1 MQTNQNTT
9 QNIISFNEQ
18 MRAIQARYNQIGITP
33 ASSTD
38 ITLSGG
44 KHDKLSHES
53 EEPIGYLPTGVPY
66 FKRHVGFGE
75 HDESIAWI
83 GDCELLLNARTYI
96 LNSEHKRN
104 DPLCK
109 KIVSNK
115 TMEEFLKSS
124 YPDLLKKMKLSDES
138 EHTFGTCFEI
148 LWVICP
154 WIQLPY
160 FKYCVSKDVTLSEI
174 KTCNW
179 LTTATHVTEKCW
191 HKLFAQPPLDDRY
204 PWTKEDWITKQQAK
218 TLSRDWATQDKAV
231 IQAQQITPGMWLI
244 TDGDQTFE
252 QVMETLPTKARISGK
267 DSHMIDGNTVN
278 TCWNSSTKE
287 LYAATQVNIDVGKVE
302 PIERNLTMSFVRDK
316 DMNLKRRSRHFSDAD
331 AATQAKLMKSYQ
343 SIRRNRQLKLHAS
356 EGDEDDDRFTIK
368 TREIK
373 VPEFTI
379 KTKKKD
385 TVVHDDNCRCDP
397 CLVALVTQHPNSA
410 DWSAKELLEKQI
422 TMIKEIREAESK
434 GTFNTYTEPKP
445 EEPAKKEEPKVKLM
459 KPLTVGGKG
468 GCWKW
473 LPVKK
478 PAVTSLNDPL
488 AGQIVPGY
496 EGLYYARELDG
507 EAMPIKEII
516 AQMEKT
522 TDPKFMIYKSIR
534 EMWERKDI
542 KLSKTAD
549 GNLHVEKC
557 RILYEGERY
566 QPGEPQP
573 NCSVLSILPILKKL
587 DDDNDKKMIAKLQEE
602 SKADEAKAKTTAPV
616 TTPSTATKPVPE
628 PVGLFMRS
636 DQNISNLLPLTD
648 KTPGPK
654 LVKNLLSQM
663 ALTTRQDLLP
673 ENLKARYSIVN
684 LQICKSAD
692 KHVYLR
698 QCRILQPGETY
709 GPTEI
714 KPNCSILSLIPL
726 LKSLD
731 DQRDKDNL
739 EEQMKHVKSTALLGT
754 KELVEFVKK
763 ETSGEGAIQLG
774 TTEWDIAIKSDLAKV
789 RNILARTAAEVTK
802 VNPGTEAKDL
812 NRIEE
817 ALPQFHL
824 VEKKGLAN
832 PHAMIAV
839 TRKMIYKSLKNIYK
853 GRPIIDVGGDP
864 TQGAEN
870 VHCMRPNLDVHDGMR
885 KITKKNEMGCDH
897 LLHEC
902 DCKFKPN
909 SGLIFVDSIYDI
921 QPKDVVT
928 FCRTNKIETFYY
940 AISTHGIQVDKNL
953 NALPFSSG
961 TSIRD
966 QDSMVTFLTGESN
979 PYLNSEN
986 LTQFWQN
993 VDLIHDQETGFRVHT
1008 ISKVGMHVVRSCHL
1022 LTTDAAVYKELKI
1035 VSTKEPTLRVMVPT
1049 LKYNTIIGWKGA
1061 SYTIVRQPLDLNVN
1075 FFNQLCDRNIN
1086 GRVGLDTL
1094 TEYGLAIAHSKYSMH
1109 DKTIT
1114 NYDITARDIRLTSYL
1129 AMVYMAR
1136 VNYGL
1141 TEYADASY
1149 TLGSFQQ
1156 ISWSAVILGAQML
1169 NSWAPRI
1176 LEKLGGETFARMADK
1191 LLSNGSIKMDDD
1203 AFKGIWDQLDN
1214 VKHITKTQS
1223 LKIMPNYESVKSSFI
1238 CQHHSGLCQHTGDNS
1253 CTCCGANAVDDY
1265 CTCCESS
1272 GHKHDCGHVCMI
1284 GHGDGFIKCL
1294 CCKNL
1299 GSANPC
1305 ANCKEVR
1312 IGLVDDLVQI
1322 LTTTPSHQVGKTA
1335 YAKRDIA
1342 PEKIDYYGKEVYSK
1356 RPTNTMDLGQ
1366 QWHRHSCVKCGG
1378 VYEHKHHFNNIHH
1391 YQHVDE
1397 CPHCNEQSKAVKK
1410 NYVSVKSI
1418 DAGDLETDQP
1428 IHYHQCSCGS
1438 PIACNS
1444 SDENHNALCTKCKQ
1458 KVKGKDTG
1466 NQPSYARALD
1476 TKQIETKQEAP
1487 QTSIKPASIH
1497 EGEHVHRCPNCG
1509 NDYSHSHPYENIVHQ
1524 HPNCQMC
1531 AVDAEQVSKGAS
1543 LSFKLLEIFDSEFV
1557 KILYEG
1563 WNAHWESKTTIDA
1576 PFGPGRT
1583 KVHYPCHGL
1592 NTYPAGAFLVRSRVE
1607 VSNDDKM
1614 CGLYALS
1621 IVFNGVSHQE
1631 LKDVTKVHDTWS
1643 MIEMLQFAEHTGKSL
1658 LVITDEIS
1666 MAYVSPNDEDVIPS
1680 ILHVF
1685 DDEHPSGHW
1694 EPCSAVQIRASS
1706 VWPCPDKM
1714 YSMHSLALDNN
1725 TDIQNMP
1732 NFDTLTMEERV
1743 EYLKPLITSLEQIK
1757 ELGANKMEDWKLTTK
1772 NKITYMTNNAG
1783 NQHDPHMGKFNW
1795 LVPDQYIRMHQDA
1808 LSRMK
1813 TKLPTN
1819 LSIVSVDALSV
1830 NDLPQAL
1837 DAELRLCLAAFNSI
1851 VGPSATSA
1859 KGTWF
1864 SAEINARNSI
1874 SLIRISGTKLM
1885 PGDVV
1890 ILKDNQYSY
1899 SRTILNVQATHIVV
1913 AKIPTV
1919 KRSLQILIPK
1929 VSIASLAIRI
1939 VGILTCTWTSEK
1951 LAEILRTAITYD
1963 GVPGA
1968 GKSTFI
1974 KSKFK
1979 HGDIACAT
1987 TGGAIQSIRDKGIKS
2002 AMSIEKLTY
2011 TKPQCKTLF
2020 IDEASSLSLASF
2032 AICLPEST
2040 TSVHLLGD
2048 LDQVVYVDMY
2058 ETFGTRKQA
2067 LVMQLAGTTIP
2078 MYKSYRI
2085 GNPLAAELK
2094 YIKPTFEPAEHE
2106 TKVTLLNA
2114 TSFDSLDINK
2124 LVTDYEVDM
2133 IWVFYDSMQKSLRKK
2148 VTIPINKVHA
2158 DQGKE
2163 AGCVLV
2169 IQGVSSIDGPGSI
2182 HLDRNYCYSAASRAK
2197 EHLVWIS
2204 LNCYEQTHTL
2214 HDRIMGRHSLTRG
2227 AGKYMDQTKK
2237 IDGRLA
2243 IDELRI
2249 HASADV
2255 VRLYNDSLKPYIL
2268 IRAESFVNA
2277 GKIVAS
2283 ESEDLRDAIGYA
2295 TCNGYQIAI
2304 YYPMQNFGIEHIIG
2318 TKRVASVGPNSEE
2331 YMWFSTKVEQH
2342 ISDNIDNLVALI
2354 LEWNLDEDKP
2364 IHAMQQL
2371 IRNNIDELI
2380 QESGLTGWMITT
2392 PDNTIKVR
2400 DANMDVIYTVILS
2413 EDGID
2418 FISNDKAE
2426 PPQIDMSFL
2435 ANYMITPNHFVVE
2448 SAEANAKSILPP
2460 DGGLDIINKI
2470 KKDYTVD
2477 LTIEEQIGYRT
2488 TLYTLHATKKVLF
2501 KKLEVATALIELS
2514 HEKGTVRIESLNLSK
2529 LAKAILPM
2537 KIDIAEINSQMANT
2551 KVCILTKEIVDKL
2564 LSLEESPNVT
2574 APPSP
2579 LLTLKPWTVVDT
2591 DTTEPHQT
2599 KEESGD
2605 TTTDDEPELERPK
2618 VQTEPKDTK
2627 QAVESIVHHVNIQSN
2642 VRFENAWSDNIRMW
2656 IAEQTITGVG
2666 AFVPVCNSLLDV
2678 NTFNPT
2684 NVDTWAELNKTWDH
2698 LQRKYSATDT
2708 QYIVEL
2714 VDGENLCTILIDRNH
2729 VTDSIIVYT
2738 DEWKQS
2744 VIEMIAEL
2752 CHCANNVYDSDV
2764 LNSWPAAE
2772 HGPTASDLATEDTP
2786 EDESTKPTT
2795 IPQEGECWTK
2805 MAEAEPE
2812 RYAKFAAITLF
2823 ARWTISQALSTIEV
2837 NNMYQNHTKYTY
2849 TNDGE
2854 LKEPAGIVWTDWTE
2868 AKRNLEMIRE
2878 LHKLK
2883 PATVKRALVDNRHMC
2898 ASCSQPEM
2906 VDIHAPTKYD
2916 IYLTQRTVNIV
2927 RSISALYWPLSNT
2940 THEVEFNV
2948 RGTLYSVAAS
2958 SGCSACTGLTFKKD
2972 HQVIAGISSQ
2982 YRNWAHRRV
2991 SYLGADG
2998 LLMLAICGI
3007 KLYPKHVDYNN
3018 PLTNEW
3024 HTMQDSLRGYEL
3036 DELDP
3041 EQITTSTGFK
3051 LYNFNR
3057 ASCVLSERILV
3068 FTAAVLLQPTGLRAL
3083 SDATRFPMVMK
3094 IYEEV
3099 GRLRDQELQHAA
3111 AFFNLTSDNE
3121 MKTYRVREFDVRNMS
3136 NGIESGIGYVVGR
3149 TILTDL
3155 KDIHGKPYNKSLNG
3169 WKVETVSSLAVIGA
3183 ATESLLKWLEGG
3195 LVGRTLHAI
3204 GQTDMIEP
3212 WTQKY
3217 VTFLNDNWQTMTT
3230 ENPKDV
3236 IFDAQGE
3243 FDDKPD
3249 ALEKRTPPT
3258 LSERMDALFGES
3270 DGFERAGA
3278 IGPVTGSLT
3287 IPWELHREHKTS
3299 VWNHFIKKAAKI
3311 ELASHD
3317 LSSLPLYLPIGH
3329 IKVFK
3334 NVDAYQANLLDLQ
3347 EQNTSLLSRSM
3358 EVTINTIGAKWVRQ
3372 TIGQNLVYSHTNQPQ
3387 ATMLNSYFDW
3397 VHVKPA
3403 NLLDGDEWEN
3413 EIQQIRPVL
3422 RDIGE
3427 MMEKTGNTTD
3437 HAKSRAQW
3445 FTDNA
3450 RGTGTWYTR
3459 SPQKGTIN
3467 FYGTTGLAMPPIKF
3481 LAQQETESVAYMLCP
3496 GKYISRELGS
3506 WLDGDAPHFSYAFG
3520 DRARP
3525 INQTWIDWI
3534 KRGDPKTDGSRVHYL
3549 RVKGNVLGHHILEI
3563 FTTYKKYAGPYYH
3576 MNLWEGNTEETVT
3589 YTMPVLN
3596 LALHDLSTKGLFSN
3610 PQVTMP
3616 AKIHRL
3622 LELRMC
3628 RPATS
3633 FDDLLQYLRTL
3644 RYTTY
3649 FSSTSKFAKVDG
3661 WTQTSLRWAMCV
3673 YLDSSVLAQQVK
3685 GMSQLKP
3692 ETGLS
3697 GNTIIN
3703 MAVDRASDFLKGTIA
3718 DLTKHL
3724 NLNLSLEEFID
3735 QIAEATKGTGKV
3747 GDTLGA
3753 FSKMV
3758 HATSVRKDQYKP
3770 EIYKYTHANDVSLQ
3784 YIKVTNPLKTMKT
3797 QLDDL
3802 KPKEKIRTVDVLA
3815 KTHKSADITM
3825 GKKLIKVVYINT
3837 GTDGDKSINESVIL
3851 SETDEEIILTEDI
3864 VPELKMDWG
3873 KQAILAKVPNGKA
3886 TAFLNQVRRT
3896 NELRNSSIFMK
3907 ALSEATYVVCNAMD
3921 GSVRY
3926 LANTM
3931 GVKCVLIS
3939 GVPWDNESLKNYD
3952 LAGVPQGAYNYIPV
3966 SMDEVVVRSFIPIDE
3981 QLSYKYENQEVNQ
3994 IMPRFTKTC
4003 LKAKAIEAACHQPMG
4018 KPIEADIWVYTGPVP
4033 VSDETKGRIDS
4044 LAKKNQMTVVYQDAQ
4059 KEKINVQQSKIKL
4072 AIVHGGANTIN
4083 DLLIAQTPFA
4093 LIPMIMDQLLVA
4105 KANPKLAFDRL
4116 ESIGINEYLDQFDHD
4131 LFQLTTPWNP
4141 NGVVLH
4147 TDTDKNQWD
4156 INELLTMA
4164 MGENFEITGGK
4175 NNKRNLTQNM
4185 VLEPFKLALTQH
4197 DSVSLLH
4204 SNLKSTLKHLPTTG
4218 IRYCVIYGDEAYP
4231 TNLKSDYGIIVQFY
4245 DENKPECSDTMTTF
4259 VGPLRGYAKLVATW
4273 HFVRVQAQFK
4283 RLGPSNTHIEH
4294 RWNLVNYANFDRPS
4308 ESEIVNGN
4316 KVTGKMASLTLQD
4329 PFDEKT
4335 YLLYARKFGIDNTAQ
4350 LLLLTPGNCIKP
4362 MHACSN
4368 EAFDHWPNVQRLT
4381 IDDNNH
4387 TLLQW
4392 THSIMR
4398 DSRLEEDLNGGDN
4411 DDDDDMDDNQGG
4423 RRDTK
4428 DDSDSEGEARSGDEY
4443 DNSSNDDESFHTAS
4457 INSDSNGDRY
4467 EAMEVNESEDSAH
4480 EQTEDGPDIY
4490 ASDEEE
4496 EAPLMKPEQM
4506 TPGMQSDE
4514 GMHEP
4519 QVIEQPEPTANE
4531 RGDQPEPQN
4540 VESQRQIQ
4548 PSSKE
4553 DIEQDLDQQPSFD
4566 KPYEEET
4573 VQITCSKL
4581 IGKFTI
4587 EDRLLNT
4594 KGTCLMEA
4602 LKSQISWL
4610 QFDSPMEYA
4619 NTAQL
4624 VDYCEDNI
4632 INCAVMNI
4640 ESKEKFYSDEE
4651 MNLEGYKYT
4660 IEPTSSTAWL
4670 GLYKLDGN
4678 THIVPLYCIESGDQ
4692 QVAETR
4698 LQIFPV
4704 FDPVE
4709 CKNSDSA
4716 GYWTPNINDQFC
4728 EGHIHYQPLQEL
4740 DSHLGLRPSDPNS
4753 RRLFDRPNEYTV
4765 ASITRKNWKLIKK
4778 TMRDP
4783 YAMRPMQRVNLGCFS
4798 PSYTQEVTLNRIA
4811 SWRLYFAITS
4821 EGLIPMISIPQKVGV
4836 FFYMGRD
4843 PPSVVSSVIVDG
4855 RANLMIRPQKSV
4867 TVRGQ
4872 IPDVRY
4878 WDFKASK
4885 VVKAEGKIVTG
4896 PGECKMMVIHDYDNL
4911 DHHGRSDREWFN
4923 SANPAMLKFTTK
4935 WIDGEI
4941 IQSIKTNKL
4950 SPRIHIKDNNVCFT
4964 VLVAMNRAANVEQ
4977 FFKMFKITSR
4987 TNRKDRRIKEINIH
5001 AENKQSYNFILR
5013 NMGHLSYDEH
5023 GIVELRLALGQ
5034 LITHET
5040 AWQHCESE
5048 YMVTVEHSPTYIVA
5062 AVKPNQPHCG
5072 KNLICLRKPH
5082 KGEGVVREEVKQQ
5095 INWFR
5100 EGEKPKYD
5108 RMMPVYTKLIK
5119 TYGPDYI
5126 LYLCSGGGKSTM
5138 SRLTDKVYDC
5148 DKSVKV
5154 PAIPNPEAVSMGFW
5168 ADRNAVVRKQL
5179 LDDGL
5184 KMVGKVLLVWHPNCV
5199 PHEWR
5204 NLPQLLVIIDDVN
5217 GERLFKM
5224 GNQSLKD
5231 YAAEHPSMPS
5241 VTCTRNRTYDIM
5253 VKHFN
5258 IYSKNSAAL
5267 AMSNMTMEE
5276 INPINKYQTADKVTT
5291 KYFIPY
5297 IPADRV
5303 QTHTTEGY
5311 ASIEDE
5317 PNTDVINMFT
5327 NRDLSDWLV
5336 RESPTSNLV
5345 IKSHEQPGQL
5355 KEMSKTTL
5363 VRYPVMSR
5371 PVITKAAFQTYNAVS
5386 TRLGSV
5392 TTYRKVKLQPAMEMK
5407 KIAQAYF
5414 HDNWQHTVNK
5424 FNENP
5429 ITYNAEAITQWLR
5442 EHPGTEKIQ
5451 KEVDEIL
5458 AEGFLTNPLNKLNVH
5473 NKLESLLKEVPITKI
5488 QEQKVRI
5495 IVWQRKGYAA
5505 IFSPV
5510 FIEAKK
5516 RLKTLLRKDV
5526 IYADGYTPQELSA
5539 RLRTVTGSTRF
5550 FESDMAKQDRQTD
5563 QDTLDVEFEVYKN
5576 LGVHPRLLSVW
5587 RSVHRNWRF
5596 KNAHMSGN
5604 LDGMRMTGQATTA
5617 IGNVIVNM
5625 AVHADLVINNKEKI
5639 QLILLLGDDNLMLCS
5654 TFLDLQKFRKDTK
5667 ERYNMEVKPD
5677 SNSTHGTF
5685 IQLIAYHTPEGTCEL
5700 APDWIRLARRFEV
5713 TNGVSEATD
5722 ENLEARCMSYCMM
5735 LGDLP
5740 EVQQL
5745 VQAKGWPIWTES
5757 WYNSAAASQAM
5768 AIKHDMAIHQVNGML
5783 KHLIEMMASPTL
5795 HTQTWDVWVPVK

>member
-9 QNIISFNEQ
+9 QNTISFNEQ

-33 ASSTD
+33 ASSSD
-38 ITLSGG
+38 NTLSGG

-124 YPDLLKKMKLSDES
+124 YPDLITKMKLFDES

-179 LTTATHVTEKCW
+179 LTTATYVTDKCW
-191 HKLFAQPPLDDRY
+191 HKLFTQPPQDDRY
-204 PWTKEDWITKQQAK
+204 PWTKEDWITKQQAR
-218 TLSRDWATQDKAV
+218 TLSKDWPTQDQPL

-244 TDGDQTFE
+244 TEGELTFE
-252 QVMETLPTKARISGK
+252 QVMDTLPTKARIGGK

-287 LYAATQVNIDVGKVE
+287 LYAATQVTIDVAKTE
-302 PIERNLTMSFVRDK
+302 PIEPNHTMSFVRDK

-331 AATQAKLMKSYQ
+331 ANAQARLLKSYQ
-343 SIRRNRQLKLHAS
+343 SIRRNRKLKLHAS

-379 KTKKKD
+379 KSKPKAP
-385 TVVHDDNCRCDP
+385 VVHEENCRCDP
-397 CLVALVTQHPNSA
+397 CLVALVTQHPDSSN
-410 DWSAKELLEKQI
+410 WSAKELLEKQI

-434 GTFNTYTEPKP
+434 GTFNTYIEPKP
-445 EEPAKKEEPKVKLM
+445 EAPTAESKPKVQLM

-522 TDPKFMIYKSIR
+522 IDPKFMIYKSIR

-557 RILYEGERY
+557 RILYEGEKY

-587 DDDNDKKMIAKLQEE
+587 DDDNDKKMMAKLKDE
-602 SKADEAKAKTTAPV
+602 SNTTV
-616 TTPSTATKPVPE
+616 TTPTSSQAAPTPVAVATPAPE

-673 ENLKARYSIVN
+673 DNLKARYSIVN
-684 LQICKSAD
+684 LQIAKSAD

-709 GPTEI
+709 GPGEA

-731 DQRDKDNL
+731 DQRDKENL

-802 VNPGTEAKDL
+802 VNPGTEPKDL

-864 TQGAEN
+864 TQGADN
-870 VHCMRPNLDVHDGMR
+870 VHTMRPNLDVHDGLR
-885 KITKKNEMGCDH
+885 KITKKNELGCDH
-897 LLHEC
+897 LLSEC
-902 DCKFKPN
+902 NCKFKPN

-921 QPKDVVT
+921 QPKDVVK
-928 FCRTNKIETFYY
+928 FCRENKIETFYY

-961 TSIRD
+961 TAIRD
-966 QDSMVTFLTGESN
+966 QESMVTFLTGESN

-993 VDLIHDQETGFRVHT
+993 VDLIHDQHTGFRVHT

-1129 AMVYMAR
+1129 AMMYMSR

-1156 ISWSAVILGAQML
+1156 ISWSTVILGAQML

-1176 LEKLGGETFARMADK
+1176 LEKLGGETFAKMADK

-1238 CQHHSGLCQHTGDNS
+1238 CQHHSGLCQHTGDDK
-1253 CTCCGANAVDDY
+1253 CTCCGADATGEF
-1265 CTCCESS
+1265 CTCCKSA
-1272 GHKHDCGHVCMI
+1272 GHAHACGHICMI
-1284 GHGDGFIKCL
+1284 GHGDGYIKCL

-1312 IGLVDDLVQI
+1312 VGLVDDLVQI
-1322 LTTTPSHQVGKTA
+1322 LTTTPSHQVTKTA
-1335 YAKRDIA
+1335 YAKPHIA
-1342 PEKIDYYGKEVYSK
+1342 SEIIDYFGNQVYSK
-1356 RPTNTMDLGQ
+1356 RPEGTMDLGQ
-1366 QWHRHSCVKCGG
+1366 NWHRHSCVKCGG
-1378 VYEHKHHFNNIHH
+1378 VYEHQHKFKNIQH
-1391 YQHVDE
+1391 YQHANE
-1397 CPHCNEQSKAVKK
+1397 CPHCNENSKAVKK
-1410 NYVSVKSI
+1410 NYVSVKSV
-1418 DAGDLETDQP
+1418 DAGHLDTGKP
-1428 IHYHQCSCGS
+1428 IHYHQCLCGK

-1444 SDENHNALCTKCKQ
+1444 STAAHTEKCSECKAKSLQ
-1458 KVKGKDTG
+1458 KDNK
-1466 NQPSYARALD
+1466 PSRSYAQALD
-1476 TKQIETKQEAP
+1476 TKPA
-1487 QTSIKPASIH
+1487 QTEQQPSQSMIKPASIH
-1497 EGEHVHRCPNCG
+1497 EDEHVHRCPNCG
-1509 NDYSHSHPYENIVHQ
+1509 NDYAHSHPYENIVHE

-1531 AVDAEQVSKGAS
+1531 AVDAEQVSPGAS

-1563 WNAHWESKTTIDA
+1563 WSTHWESKTTVDA

-1592 NTYPAGAFLVRSRVE
+1592 NTYPAGSFLVRSRVE

-1658 LVITDEIS
+1658 LVITDEIC

-1694 EPCSAVQIRASS
+1694 EPCSAVQVGASS

-1725 TDIQNMP
+1725 TDVQNMP

-1757 ELGANKMEDWKLTTK
+1757 ELGANKMEDWKLTTR

-1783 NQHDPHMGKFNW
+1783 NQHDPHLGKFNW

-1859 KGTWF
+1859 KGIWV
-1864 SAEINARNSI
+1864 SAEITARNSI
-1874 SLIRISGTKLM
+1874 SLVGITGTKLM
-1885 PGDVV
+1885 PGDVI

-1899 SRTILNVQATHIVV
+1899 SRTILNIQATHIVV

-1919 KRSLQILIPK
+1919 KRNLQVLLPK

-1939 VGILTCTWTSEK
+1939 VGILTCTWTSDK
-1951 LAEILRTAITYD
+1951 LAEVLRNAITYD

-1979 HGDIACAT
+1979 SGDIACAT

-2002 AMSIEKLTY
+2002 AMSIERLTY
-2011 TKPQCKTLF
+2011 TRPQCKTLF

-2032 AICLPEST
+2032 AICLPESVE
-2040 TSVHLLGD
+2040 SVHLLGD

-2067 LVMQLAGTTIP
+2067 LVMQLAGTTVP

-2094 YIKPTFEPAEHE
+2094 YIKPAFEPAAHE
-2106 TKVTLLNA
+2106 TKVTLLNVA
-2114 TSFDSLDINK
+2114 SFDSLDIQK

-2133 IWVFYDSMQKSLRKK
+2133 IWVFYDAMQKALKK
-2148 VTIPINKVHA
+2148 VVTIPINKVHA

-2163 AGCVLV
+2163 ASCVLV
-2169 IQGVSSIDGPGSI
+2169 IQGTNRSDGTGSI

-2197 EHLVWIS
+2197 DHLVWVS

-2227 AGKYMDQTKK
+2227 KGKYLDQTKK
-2237 IDGRLA
+2237 IDGKLA

-2249 HASADV
+2249 HASSDV
-2255 VRLYNDSLKPYIL
+2255 IRLYNDTLKPYIL

-2277 GKIVAS
+2277 GKIVAL
-2283 ESEDLRDAIGYA
+2283 ESEDLNDTIGYA

-2304 YYPMQNFGIEHIIG
+2304 YYPLKNFGIEHIIG
-2318 TKRVASVGPNSEE
+2318 TKRVVSVGPNSEE
-2331 YMWFSTKVEQH
+2331 YLWFSAKVEQRV
-2342 ISDNIDNLVALI
+2342 SDNIDNLIALI

-2364 IHAMQQL
+2364 VRAMQQL
-2371 IRNNIDELI
+2371 IRGNIDEMI
-2380 QESGLTGWMITT
+2380 QETGLTGWMVTT
-2392 PDNTIKVR
+2392 PDNTVKVR
-2400 DANMDVIYTVILS
+2400 DANMEVIYTVILS

-2418 FISNDKAE
+2418 FLSNDTNE
-2426 PPQIDMSFL
+2426 PPQLDMSFL

-2448 SAEANAKSILPP
+2448 SETISTKSILPP
-2460 DGGLDIINKI
+2460 DGGVEIIQKI
-2470 KKDYTVD
+2470 KKIYTVD
-2477 LTIEEQIGYRT
+2477 LTIEEDVGYRT
-2488 TLYTLHATKKVLF
+2488 TLYRLHATKKVLF
-2501 KKLEVATALIELS
+2501 KRLEVATALVELN
-2514 HEKGTVRIESLNLSK
+2514 HEKGTLRIVSLDLSK

-2537 KIDIAEINSQMANT
+2537 KVDMAQINSDIANRRVS
-2551 KVCILTKEIVDKL
+2551 VLTKEVVDKL
-2564 LSLEESPNVT
+2564 LKLDESPTVT

-2579 LLTLKPWTVVDT
+2579 LLTLNPWTVEDSAPIQPDKGKQKMEDIT
-2591 DTTEPHQT
+2591 PSEESTTEEKQ
-2599 KEESGD
+2599 EGD
-2605 TTTDDEPELERPK
+2605 SAEN
-2618 VQTEPKDTK
+2618 TK
-2627 QAVESIVHHVNIQSN
+2627 QSLESIAFHINKQSN
-2642 VRFENAWSDNIRMW
+2642 IRFADEWSDNIRMW
-2656 IAEQTITGVG
+2656 ISEQSLTGVG
-2666 AFVPVCNSLLDV
+2666 AFTSVCNSLLDA
-2678 NTFNPT
+2678 NTFSPS
-2684 NVDTWAELNKTWDH
+2684 NVDTWASLSKTWDH
-2698 LQRKYSATDT
+2698 LERRYSATDI
-2708 QYIVEL
+2708 QYIIEL
-2714 VDGENLCTILIDRNH
+2714 IDGENLCTILIDRNH

-2744 VIEMIAEL
+2744 VIEMVAEL
-2752 CHCANNVYDSDV
+2752 CHCANMLSDDEV
-2764 LNSWPAAE
+2764 LATWPAQE
-2772 HGPTASDLATEDTP
+2772 RGPVPLDSTPTDTP
-2786 EDESTKPTT
+2786 EADVK
-2795 IPQEGECWTK
+2795 GEEVSDQGDNAWLR

-2812 RYAKFAAITLF
+2812 RHAKFAAIGLF
-2823 ARWTISQALSTIEV
+2823 ARWSITQALSTISI
-2837 NNMYQNHTKYTY
+2837 NNMYENHTKYTY
-2849 TNDGE
+2849 TLEGE
-2854 LKEPAGIVWTDWTE
+2854 LKEPAGIVWTDWPE
-2868 AKRNLEMIRE
+2868 AKRNLEMIRK
-2878 LHKLK
+2878 LHNSK
-2883 PATVKRALVDNRHMC
+2883 PATVQRAMVDIRHGC
-2898 ASCSQPEM
+2898 NCCEQPEM
-2906 VDIHAPTKYD
+2906 VDIHAPTND
-2916 IYLTQRTVNIV
+2916 VIYLTQRTVNIV
-2927 RSISALYWPLSNT
+2927 RSISALFWPLSNT
-2940 THEVEFNV
+2940 TQEVEFNV
-2948 RGTLYSVAAS
+2948 KGTSYSVSAT

-2972 HQVIAGISSQ
+2972 HQVIAVISSQ
-2982 YRNWAHRRV
+2982 YRNWMHRKV
-2991 SYLGADG
+2991 SYLGKDG
-2998 LLMLAICGI
+2998 MLMLTICGI
-3007 KLYPKHVDYNN
+3007 NLYPRHIDYNN

-3024 HTMQDSLRGYEL
+3024 HTIQETLKEYES

-3041 EQITTSTGFK
+3041 EQITTTTGFK
-3051 LYNFNR
+3051 LYNFKR
-3057 ASCVLSERILV
+3057 ACCVLSERMSV
-3068 FTAAVLLQPTGLRAL
+3068 FIAAVLLQPTGLKAL
-3083 SDATRFPMVMK
+3083 SDATQFPLVMK

-3099 GRLRDQELQHAA
+3099 GRLRDQELQHAL

-3121 MKTYRVREFDVRNMS
+3121 MKLYRVREFDVRNMS
-3136 NGIESGIGYVVGR
+3136 NGIESGIGFAIDKTV
-3149 TILTDL
+3149 LTDL
-3155 KDIHGKPYNKSLNG
+3155 KDIDGKPYNKSLNG
-3169 WKVETVSSLAVIGA
+3169 WKVETVSSLAVVGA
-3183 ATESLLKWLEGG
+3183 ATQSLLEWLEGG
-3195 LVGRTLHAI
+3195 PVGKTLSLV
-3204 GQTDMIEP
+3204 GQTDMAEP

-3217 VTFLNDNWQTMTT
+3217 VKFLNDNWQTAAI
-3230 ENPKDV
+3230 ENSKDV
-3236 IFDAQGE
+3236 IFDAQDE
-3243 FDDKPD
+3243 FDSKET
-3249 ALEKRTPPT
+3249 LSKKQVGPT
-3258 LSERMDALFGES
+3258 ISERMDALFGES
-3270 DGFERAGA
+3270 DSFERAGA

-3372 TIGQNLVYSHTNQPQ
+3372 TIGNNLVYSHTNQPQ
-3387 ATMLNSYFDW
+3387 ATMLNSYFEW
-3397 VHVKPA
+3397 IHVKPA

-3450 RGTGTWYTR
+3450 RGVGTWYTR
-3459 SPQKGTIN
+3459 SPLKGTIN
-3467 FYGTTGLAMPPIKF
+3467 YYGTTGLAMPPIKF

-3506 WLDGDAPHFSYAFG
+3506 WLDGDAPHFGYAFG
-3520 DRARP
+3520 ERARP

-3563 FTTYKKYAGPYYH
+3563 FTTYKKYSGPYYH

-3589 YTMPVLN
+3589 YTMPVVN

-3685 GMSQLKP
+3685 GMAQLKP

-3697 GNTIIN
+3697 GNTMIN
-3703 MAVDRASDFLKGTIA
+3703 MAVDRASDFIKGTVA

-3724 NLNLSLEEFID
+3724 NLNLSFEEFID

-3747 GDTLGA
+3747 GDALGA

-3770 EIYKYTHANDVSLQ
+3770 EIYKYTHANDVSLK
-3784 YIKVTNPLKTMKT
+3784 YIKVTNPLETVKT

-3802 KPKEKIRTVDVLA
+3802 KPQAKPRTVDVLT
-3815 KTHKSADITM
+3815 KVHKSADILM
-3825 GKKLIKVVYINT
+3825 GKKLVKVVYINT
-3837 GTDGDKSINESVIL
+3837 GTEGDKSINASVIL

-3864 VPELKMDWG
+3864 VPELAMDWG
-3873 KQAILAKVPNGKA
+3873 KQAVLAKIPNGKV

-3896 NELRNSSIFMK
+3896 NELKNSKVLMN
-3907 ALSEATYVVCNAMD
+3907 ALSEASYVVCNAMD

-3926 LANTM
+3926 LASAA
-3931 GVKCVLIS
+3931 GVKCVLVS
-3939 GVPWDNESLKNYD
+3939 GIPWDNESLKNYD
-3952 LAGVPQGAYNYIPV
+3952 IAGVPQGAYNYIPV

-3981 QLSYKYENQEVNQ
+3981 QLSYKYEAQEVNQ

-4003 LKAKAIEAACHQPMG
+4003 LNVKAIEAACHQPVG
-4018 KPIEADIWVYTGPVP
+4018 KPIETDIWVYTGPVA
-4033 VSDETKGRIDS
+4033 VSDETKERINA
-4044 LAKKNQMTVVYQDAQ
+4044 LARKNQMTVIYQEAG
-4059 KEKINVQQSKIKL
+4059 KERINVQQSKIKL
-4072 AIVHGGANTIN
+4072 AIVHGGANTLN
-4083 DLLIAQTPFA
+4083 DLLISQTPFA
-4093 LIPMIMDQLLVA
+4093 LIQMIMDQLLVA
-4105 KANPKLAFDRL
+4105 KANPKLTFDRL
-4116 ESIGINEYLDQFDHD
+4116 ETLGLTEYLEQFDHD
-4131 LFQLTTPWNP
+4131 LFQLTTPWTP
-4141 NGVVLH
+4141 NGVVL
-4147 TDTDKNQWD
+4147 QAG
-4156 INELLTMA
+4156 INEDQWEINDLLTMA
-4164 MGENFEITGGK
+4164 MGEDFEITGGK
-4175 NNKRNLTQNM
+4175 NNKRSVTENM
-4185 VLEPFKLALTQH
+4185 VKEPFKLALTQH
-4197 DSVSLLH
+4197 DSVSLLQ
-4204 SNLKSTLKHLPTTG
+4204 STLKNVLKHLPTTG
-4218 IRYCVIYGDEAYP
+4218 IRYCVIYGDSEYP
-4231 TNLKSDYGIIVQFY
+4231 ANLKADYGIVVHFY
-4245 DENKPECSDTMTTF
+4245 DETKPESTDTVTTY

-4273 HFVRVQAQFK
+4273 HFVRLQAQFK
-4283 RLGPSNTHIEH
+4283 RLGPSECHFEH
-4294 RWNLVNYANFDRPS
+4294 RWMLLNYTNFDQPS

-4316 KVTGKMASLTLQD
+4316 KAVGKLTSLTLTD

-4335 YLLYARKFGIDNTAQ
+4335 YLLYARKFGIDNAAQ
-4350 LLLLTPGNCIKP
+4350 LLLLTPGNCMKA
-4362 MHACSN
+4362 MHACSE
-4368 EAFDHWPNVQRLT
+4368 EAFKHWPNVQRLT
-4381 IDDNNH
+4381 TSDTQGSI
-4387 TLLQW
+4387 LQW
-4392 THSIMR
+4392 THNIMR
-4398 DSRLEEDLNGGDN
+4398 DSRLEQDINRG
-4411 DDDDDMDDNQGG
+4411 DDDDDDDTEGDQDDQPDP
-4423 RRDTK
+4423 R
-4428 DDSDSEGEARSGDEY
+4428 DDSDSDGNAEPEDEHYDSDEGRD
-4443 DNSSNDDESFHTAS
+4443 SFHTAS
-4457 INSDSNGDRY
+4457 IHSDSGMERKEAHDMY
-4467 EAMEVNESEDSAH
+4467 ESDDSIVEHADNE
-4480 EQTEDGPDIY
+4480 PDIY
-4490 ASDEEE
+4490 VGDEEGQTSRVDSTAE
-4496 EAPLMKPEQM
+4496 R
-4506 TPGMQSDE
+4506 QSSELPTNIERPRTGD
-4514 GMHEP
+4514 EP
-4519 QVIEQPEPTANE
+4519 QTMQVMDDDLSKTQSSGLP
-4531 RGDQPEPQN
+4531 PQ
-4540 VESQRQIQ
+4540 
-4548 PSSKE
+4548 
-4553 DIEQDLDQQPSFD
+4553 DQQHNENEEGTELSHQQGFD
-4566 KPYEEET
+4566 KPYEEEL
-4573 VQITCSKL
+4573 VEITCRKI

-4594 KGTCLMEA
+4594 TGTCLMDA
-4602 LKSQISWL
+4602 LKLQISWL
-4610 QFDSPMEYA
+4610 RFDPPMEYA

-4624 VDYCEDNI
+4624 VEFCEDNI
-4632 INCAVMNI
+4632 INCAVLNI
-4640 ESKEKFYSDEE
+4640 ETKEKFYSDEE
-4651 MNLEGYKYT
+4651 INLEGYKYT

-4670 GLYKLDGN
+4670 GIYKLDGT
-4678 THIVPLYCIESGDQ
+4678 THIVPLYCIESRDQ

-4698 LQIFPV
+4698 LQTFPV
-4704 FDPVE
+4704 FDPIE
-4709 CKNSDSA
+4709 CKNSEA
-4716 GYWTPNINDQFC
+4716 TGYWTPNINDQLC

-4740 DSHLGLRPSDPNS
+4740 DSHLGIRPSDPNM
-4753 RRLFDRPNEYTV
+4753 RKLFDRPNEYTV

-4778 TMRDP
+4778 TMREP
-4783 YAMRPMQRVNLGCFS
+4783 YTMRVMQRVNLGCFS
-4798 PSYTQEVTLNRIA
+4798 PSYTQEMTLNRIA

-4821 EGLIPMISIPQKVGV
+4821 EGLVPMISIPQKVGV

-4843 PPSVVSSVIVDG
+4843 PPPTVSSVIVDG

-4872 IPDVRY
+4872 MPDVRY
-4878 WDFKASK
+4878 WDFKAAK
-4885 VVKAEGKIVTG
+4885 FVKAEGKIVTG
-4896 PGECKMMVIHDYDNL
+4896 PGACKTMIIHDYDNL

-4923 SANPAMLKFTTK
+4923 LADPAMLKFTTK
-4935 WIDGEI
+4935 WIDNEI
-4941 IQSIKTNKL
+4941 IQAIKVNKL
-4950 SPRIHIKDNNVCFT
+4950 TPRIHIKDNNVCFNI
-4964 VLVAMNRAANVEQ
+4964 LVAMNRAANIEQ
-4977 FFKMFKITSR
+4977 FFKMFKITTRVS
-4987 TNRKDRRIKEINIH
+4987 RKDRRIKEVNIH
-5001 AENKQSYNFILR
+5001 TENKQSYSFVMR
-5013 NMGHLSYDEH
+5013 NISHLAYDEH
-5023 GIVELRLALGQ
+5023 GVAELHLALGQ
-5034 LITHET
+5034 LITSET
-5040 AWQHCESE
+5040 AWEHCASE
-5048 YMVTVEHSPTYIVA
+5048 YMATLEHSPTYIVM
-5062 AVKPNQPHCG
+5062 AVKPNQPHCN
-5072 KNLICLRKPH
+5072 KNLVSLRKPH
-5082 KGEGVVREEVKQQ
+5082 KGEGVIKEEAREQ

-5100 EGEKPKYD
+5100 EGDKPKYD

-5148 DKSVKV
+5148 DRSVKV
-5154 PAIPNPEAVSMGFW
+5154 PAIPDPEAVNMGFW

-5204 NLPQLLVIIDDVN
+5204 NLPQLLVIIDDIA

-5231 YAAEHPSMPS
+5231 YAADHPSMPS
-5241 VTCTRNRTYDIM
+5241 VVCTRNRTYDIM

-5258 IYSKNSAAL
+5258 IYSKNSAAI

-5276 INPINKYQTADKVTT
+5276 ISPINKYSTADKVST

-5297 IPADRV
+5297 IPADRM
-5303 QTHTTEGY
+5303 QSRTTEGY

-5317 PNTDVINMFT
+5317 ADTDVINMFT

-5336 RESPTSNLV
+5336 RVSPTSNLV

-5355 KEMSKTTL
+5355 KEMNKTTL

-5371 PVITKAAFQTYNAVS
+5371 PVLTKAVFQTYNAVS

-5424 FNENP
+5424 FNENM

-5442 EHPGTEKIQ
+5442 EHPGTDKIQ

-5473 NKLESLLKEVPITKI
+5473 NKLESLLKEEPITKV
-5488 QEQKVRI
+5488 QDQKVRI

-5563 QDTLDVEFEVYKN
+5563 QETLDVEFEVYKN

-5625 AVHADLVINNKEKI
+5625 AVHADLVINNRDKI

-5700 APDWIRLARRFEV
+5700 APDWIRLTRRFEV

-5735 LGDLP
+5735 LGNLP
-5740 EVQQL
+5740 EVQSL
-5745 VQAKGWPIWTES
+5745 VQA
-5757 WYNSAAASQAM
+5757 
-5768 AIKHDMAIHQVNGML
+5768 
-5783 KHLIEMMASPTL
+5783 
-5795 HTQTWDVWVPVK
+5795 